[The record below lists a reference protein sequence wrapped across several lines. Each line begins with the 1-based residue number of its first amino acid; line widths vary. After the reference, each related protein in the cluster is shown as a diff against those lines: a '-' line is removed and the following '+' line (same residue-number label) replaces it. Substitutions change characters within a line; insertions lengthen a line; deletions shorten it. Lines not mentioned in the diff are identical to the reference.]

1 MGVAPAALPVE
12 GATQAP
18 LIEVFPVT
26 PYERLIIYE
35 NLIIFWLGIIG
46 LVIIIRMKLR
56 EIDRTHKMGIDRE
69 EKDIPLL
76 D

>member
-1 MGVAPAALPVE
+1 MGVAPTALPVE

-18 LIEVFPVT
+18 LIEVFPAAPT
-26 PYERLIIYE
+26 QKMIIYE
-35 NLIIFWLGIIG
+35 NLIIFWVGIVG
-46 LVIIIRMKLR
+46 LVVIIRMKLH
-56 EIDRTHKMGIDRE
+56 EINRTRKMGIDKE